1 MLESF
6 VGLYMITLS
15 DKRANGV
22 LYSVYKSNWDLEY
35 GTGLQKVYDR
45 LCCSVLYANAYIL
58 LLVFYRS

>member
-35 GTGLQKVYDR
+35 GTGL
-45 LCCSVLYANAYIL
+45 
-58 LLVFYRS
+58 